1 MNKMDH
7 SQAKC
12 NAARGRAIWC
22 IHLTSYYI
30 LINDSSVKAADKARL
45 KGYLKI
51 WKATKM
57 LIICAMFFDALKPLS
72 ILSLVLQGNDVD
84 IVMSIESTLNSLK
97 ALMSLLEK
105 EPCQW
110 PTVKLIKTRIK
121 EIDGVM
127 EYQGVPVENID
138 ECVQQ
143 CTIHVLAD
151 LRRVEENIKDRQT

>member
-12 NAARGRAIWC
+12 NAARVRAIWC

-57 LIICAMFFDALKPLS
+57 LIICAKFDALKPLS

-97 ALMSLLEK
+97 ALMSLLHL
-105 EPCQW
+105 PLMIGTSCF
-110 PTVKLIKTRIK
+110 
-121 EIDGVM
+121 
-127 EYQGVPVENID
+127 
-138 ECVQQ
+138 
-143 CTIHVLAD
+143 
-151 LRRVEENIKDRQT
+151 QT